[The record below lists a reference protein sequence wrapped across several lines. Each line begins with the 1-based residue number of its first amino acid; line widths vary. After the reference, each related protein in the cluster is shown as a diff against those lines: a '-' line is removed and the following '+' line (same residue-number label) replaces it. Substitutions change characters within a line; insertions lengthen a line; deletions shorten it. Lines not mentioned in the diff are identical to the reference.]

1 MWSLISDT
9 PSTSSQ
15 EPEEGFYP
23 TCFLDERSSGRSRS
37 RNIRGSLYYRGR
49 PMEFSLLSPSG
60 MMSEVSAWITRR
72 RRSMSPSSAPSGR
85 SLSSQE
91 ASPARTSRS
100 QGRGRASKASV
111 PGSGARCSETLARYD
126 RGTSSWRTHQCLL
139 FEDSTECLET
149 FPKSG
154 MTRSGRL
161 YPLPQLEHLTA
172 VTGSG
177 SGGRIQDKRWPT
189 PRAQEPG
196 RTTEGYGRGLAEL
209 VEGKE
214 QRKRRWPTPTCSDS
228 NGAVS
233 PERFFS
239 YDLGGGG

>member
-1 MWSLISDT
+1 M
-9 PSTSSQ
+9 
-15 EPEEGFYP
+15 
-23 TCFLDERSSGRSRS
+23 
-37 RNIRGSLYYRGR
+37 
-49 PMEFSLLSPSG
+49 
-60 MMSEVSAWITRR
+60 
-72 RRSMSPSSAPSGR
+72 
-85 SLSSQE
+85 
-91 ASPARTSRS
+91 
-100 QGRGRASKASV
+100 
-111 PGSGARCSETLARYD
+111 
-126 RGTSSWRTHQCLL
+126 L

-239 YDLGGGG
+239 YDLGGADEEAE